1 MSKQN
6 YSKDL
11 TEAIS
16 KVAQQFPNENV
27 ANMLKF
33 VASAETDY
41 GRYNPETA
49 YSYGPFQIDPIR
61 YYDIAQ
67 NPDRVNKQRI
77 EKANTFLREQ
87 LGNEDFD
94 ISKLAVYNP
103 ETQDYV
109 QDSRNLEALR
119 NPLVGATLT
128 RLALMQDPRKD
139 LPSNVD
145 EMATYY
151 LKDFWKPAV
160 QTEEKRQDAIKKFN
174 MYNPNAFEDN
184 IVDNTMMSNDMLN
197 NAFK

>member
-1 MSKQN
+1 MSKQD
-6 YSKDL
+6 YSKEL

-16 KVAQQFPNENV
+16 KVSQEFPNENV
-27 ANMLKF
+27 SNMLKF

-67 NPDRVNKQRI
+67 NPNRVNKERI
-77 EKANTFLREQ
+77 EKANKFLRTE

-128 RLALMQDPRKD
+128 RLALMQDRNPI
-139 LPSNVD
+139 PGNID

-151 LKDFWKPAV
+151 LKDFWRPAV
-160 QTEEKRQDAIKKFN
+160 QTEEKRQDAIRKFN

-184 IVDNTMMSNDMLN
+184 MVDNTMMSNNILN

>member
-1 MSKQN
+1 MSKQD
-6 YSKDL
+6 YSKQL

-16 KVAQQFPNENV
+16 KVSQEFPNENV
-27 ANMLKF
+27 SNMLKF

-67 NPDRVNKQRI
+67 NPNRVNKERI
-77 EKANTFLREQ
+77 EKANKFLRTE

-109 QDSRNLEALR
+109 QGSRNLEALR

-128 RLALMQDPRKD
+128 RLALMQDRNPI
-139 LPSNVD
+139 PGNVD

-151 LKDFWKPAV
+151 LKDFWRPAV
-160 QTEEKRQDAIKKFN
+160 QTEEKRQDAIRKFN

-184 IVDNTMMSNDMLN
+184 MVDNTMMSNNILN

>member
-1 MSKQN
+1 MSKQD
-6 YSKDL
+6 YSKQL

-16 KVAQQFPNENV
+16 KVSQEFPNENV
-27 ANMLKF
+27 SNMLKF

-67 NPDRVNKQRI
+67 NPNRVNKERI
-77 EKANTFLREQ
+77 EKANKFLRTE

-128 RLALMQDPRKD
+128 RLALMQDRNPI
-139 LPSNVD
+139 PGNVD

-151 LKDFWKPAV
+151 LKDFWRPAV
-160 QTEEKRQDAIKKFN
+160 QTEEKRQDAIRKFN

-184 IVDNTMMSNDMLN
+184 MVDNTMMSNNILN

>member
-1 MSKQN
+1 MSKQD
-6 YSKDL
+6 YSKEL

-16 KVAQQFPNENV
+16 KVSQEFPNENV
-27 ANMLKF
+27 SNMLKF

-67 NPDRVNKQRI
+67 NPSRVNKERI
-77 EKANTFLREQ
+77 EKANKFLRTE

-128 RLALMQDPRKD
+128 RLALMQDRNPI
-139 LPSNVD
+139 PGNID

-151 LKDFWKPAV
+151 LKDFWRPAV

-184 IVDNTMMSNDMLN
+184 MVDNTMMSNNILN

>member
-1 MSKQN
+1 MSKQD
-6 YSKDL
+6 YSKQL

-16 KVAQQFPNENV
+16 KVSQEFPNENV
-27 ANMLKF
+27 SNMLKF

-67 NPDRVNKQRI
+67 NPNRVNRERI
-77 EKANTFLREQ
+77 EKANKFLRTE

-109 QDSRNLEALR
+109 QGSRNLEALR

-128 RLALMQDPRKD
+128 RLALMQDRNPI
-139 LPSNVD
+139 PGNVD

-151 LKDFWKPAV
+151 LKDFWRPAV
-160 QTEEKRQDAIKKFN
+160 QTEEKRQDAIRKFN

-184 IVDNTMMSNDMLN
+184 MVDNTMMSNNILN